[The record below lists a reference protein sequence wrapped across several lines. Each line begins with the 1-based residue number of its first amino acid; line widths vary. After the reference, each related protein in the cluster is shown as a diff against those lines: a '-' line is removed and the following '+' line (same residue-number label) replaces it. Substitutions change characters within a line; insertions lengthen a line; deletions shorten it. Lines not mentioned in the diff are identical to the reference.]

1 MHWPESRRG
10 VAALSD
16 FTSRVGGGYAVASLI
31 QFDPVEDPASRST
44 PAGGLPELQCRAIGN
59 STEIGVGRQHCQ
71 IVTYAQLREESVNC
85 SDLHAAS
92 ATAISQ
98 FGRVDVILAIRRY
111 HWNGRKSF
119 EDLIAG
125 LRACKPLEKI
135 LKDEAGRQ
143 DNLVGLD
150 CPDQRTDLSRW
161 IRRVAPQ
168 RERPDAGVDEEA
180 QSRPR
185 PAL

>member
-1 MHWPESRRG
+1 VS
-10 VAALSD
+10 SD
-16 FTSRVGGGYAVASLI
+16 R
-31 QFDPVEDPASRST
+31 QF
-44 PAGGLPELQCRAIGN
+44 
-59 STEIGVGRQHCQ
+59 GVGREHCQ

-98 FGRVDVILAIRRY
+98 FGRVDMIFAIWRY
-111 HWNGRKSF
+111 HWNGGESF

-125 LRACKPLEKI
+125 LRASKPLEKF

-143 DNLVGLD
+143 DDLVGLD
-150 CPDQRTDLSRW
+150 CPDQHTDLRPW